1 MRKLIF
7 ISLLILLAACLFL
20 LLPAMPG
27 RLASQANPAADYL
40 EAVER
45 IESIRQSEGSLFNPL
60 CRVQFMDQGYKTK
73 KTIVMIHGYTSC
85 PEQFRLLGEAFYQQG
100 YNVLIAPLPHHGL
113 ANRMTSEQERLTAEE
128 LVVYADQMIDI
139 SRGLGE
145 QVTIM
150 GLSGGGVIA
159 AWAAQMRGDID
170 QAVIISP
177 GFGFYQI
184 PTLLTIPAMN
194 FFRIWPNNYQW
205 WEPTKKEASLPTY
218 AYPRYASHALAE
230 ILALGSAVKVS
241 ACQTAPASKTILII
255 TNANDTTVNN
265 ELTDQVVHCW
275 QEHGSANLQSYVFD
289 ASLKLGHDIIS
300 PDQPGQRIDV
310 VYPIIVELVSNESVD
325 RARDDTE

>member
-1 MRKLIF
+1 MRKF
-7 ISLLILLAACLFL
+7 LLLCTVILLAAGFLL

-27 RLASQANPAADYL
+27 RLVSQANPAVNYS
-40 EAVER
+40 EAVDR
-45 IESIRQSEGSLFNPL
+45 IDSIRQSEGVSFNPL
-60 CRVQFMDQGYKTK
+60 CRVQFMDQGNKTK
-73 KTIVMIHGYTSC
+73 KAILLVHGYTSC
-85 PEQFRLLGEAFYQQG
+85 PEQFRLLGEAFYEQG

-113 ANRMTSEQERLTAEE
+113 ANRMTTEQERLTAEE
-128 LVVYADQMIDI
+128 LVTYADQMIDI
-139 SRGLGE
+139 TRGLGD

-177 GFGFYQI
+177 GFGYYQI
-184 PTLLTIPAMN
+184 PTPLTIPAMN
-194 FFRIWPNNYQW
+194 FFRKWPNYYQW
-205 WEPTKKEASLPTY
+205 WEPTQKEASPPMY
-218 AYPRYASHALAE
+218 AYPRYASRALAE

-241 ACQTAPASKTILII
+241 ACRTTPASKAILVI

-275 QEHGSANLQSYVFD
+275 QEHGATRLETHVLD
-289 ASLKLGHDIIS
+289 AGLKLGHDIIS

-310 VYPIIVELVSNESVD
+310 VYPLLIELV
-325 RARDDTE
+325 TK